1 MVLQRTL
8 LLAGALLVLGAMSVF
23 TVDQR
28 EKAILFRLGE
38 IQRSDFAPGLHFKV
52 PFVNN
57 VRTFDVRLLSLD
69 TEPERF
75 ITSEKKDVIVDYFVR
90 WRIADVEQFFKATRG
105 EERQAGLLLYQ
116 KVNAALRNEFAKRT
130 VQEVVSGERGAI
142 MAIVTRSANQEVAE
156 LGMRIEDVRVSR
168 IDLPAEV
175 SSSVYQR
182 MRAERERV
190 ARDFRSRGA
199 EAAERITA
207 NADRERTVLLA
218 EAYRDSETIRG
229 EGDARATEIYAR
241 AFGADEEFYGFY
253 QSLNAYRRSFGGQG
267 NVLLIE
273 PDSEFFRYFDDPQ
286 GAP

>member
-1 MVLQRTL
+1 MVLQRVL
-8 LLAGALLVLGAMSVF
+8 VIAVALVVLGAMSVF
-23 TVDQR
+23 TVDER

-57 VRTFDVRLLSLD
+57 VRTFDARLLSLD

-142 MAIVTRSANQEVAE
+142 MDIVTRSANQEVAE

-253 QSLNAYRRSFGGQG
+253 QSLNAYRRSFGAQG

-273 PDSEFFRYFDDPQ
+273 PDSEFFRYFEDPQ